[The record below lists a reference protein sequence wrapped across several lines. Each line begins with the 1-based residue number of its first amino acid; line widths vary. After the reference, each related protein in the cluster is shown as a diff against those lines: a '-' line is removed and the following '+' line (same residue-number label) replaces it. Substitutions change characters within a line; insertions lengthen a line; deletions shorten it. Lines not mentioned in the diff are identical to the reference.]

1 MLKLSDYNYHLP
13 AGLIA
18 KEPASPRETARLF
31 VYNTTTDTIAF
42 DTFKNIGNYLP
53 RPGLLVFNDTKVVP
67 ARLWLTKETGGKIE
81 VLLLLNEYRPAKTDR
96 VGSPD
101 PALRG
106 LENILIR
113 GIVDRKLIP
122 GTTLF
127 LRAARNFRW

>member
-1 MLKLSDYNYHLP
+1 MLRLSDYDYHLP
-13 AGLIA
+13 KEPIA
-18 KEPASPRETARLF
+18 NAPASPRDSARLF
-31 VYNTTTDTIAF
+31 VYDTKTDTVILDA
-42 DTFKNIGNYLP
+42 FKNIEKHLP
-53 RPGLLVFNDTKVVP
+53 RPALLVFNDTKVVP

-81 VLLLLNEYRPAKTDR
+81 VLLLMNEYRPAKTDR

-101 PALRG
+101 HALRG